1 MNYKKLIKE
10 SFSQVVPVS
19 DNESFRNNVLE
30 RTEKMENRRKISL
43 KKPVIAVCAAVAA
56 LSLGVTGAAAA
67 GIIDFNEIFGSR
79 LRVENE
85 ELGSSL
91 IGNAAD
97 VRWTTSDEDYV
108 VNLKGVTG
116 SGESAIAIIEIARA
130 DGTPV
135 EDYFRNTDLLS
146 KTNLMGA
153 YSDCRIDGE
162 YPNIGR
168 GGNEYV
174 NENGNIEISV
184 EFSGIHHSYNMKGR
198 KISLSGTGFYPAYN
212 LIEGEV
218 PREKTAF
225 MADGCSEYQLTQ
237 EEWDYLDSIA
247 VLDLDWSI
255 EFVYNPSEKSADKLT
270 VKDLSCTAM
279 VSADIDK
286 MTENPDGTYSYEDI
300 GEREL
305 ETVFEE
311 ISISSI
317 GGKLSGK
324 MDVRDG
330 LTENTCYVGLVE
342 RRETKVELIRK
353 DGTVS
358 DVMVLVTSGTSNSN
372 CETGMLNFS
381 FEIEF
386 HANGGQTAVDLSEIG
401 AISINGIVYS
411 LE

>member
-1 MNYKKLIKE
+1 
-10 SFSQVVPVS
+10 
-19 DNESFRNNVLE
+19 
-30 RTEKMENRRKISL
+30 MENRRKISF

-91 IGNAAD
+91 IGKAAD
-97 VRWTTSDEDYV
+97 VKWTTSDEDYV

-116 SGESAIAIIEIARA
+116 SGESAIVVIEIARA

-162 YPNIGR
+162 YPDIGR
-168 GGNEYV
+168 GYNEYV

-198 KISLSGTGFYPAYN
+198 KISLAGTGFYPAYN

-255 EFVYNPSEKSADKLT
+255 EFVYNPSEKSTDKL
-270 VKDLSCTAM
+270 VAKELSEKTLMA
-279 VSADIDK
+279 VDVDI
-286 MTENPDGTYSYEDI
+286 MHENSDGTLSFENYEI
-300 GEREL
+300 REL
-305 ETVFEE
+305 EAAFDE
-311 ISISSI
+311 ITISSV
-317 GGKLSGK
+317 GGMLSGNIDISELVAESYYPSVLSRSDTNVK
-324 MDVRDG
+324 LFNRDG
-330 LTENTCYVGLVE
+330 TE
-342 RRETKVELIRK
+342 
-353 DGTVS
+353 S
-358 DVMVLVTSGTSNSN
+358 DIMVFMSSGTSNTN
-372 CETGMLNFS
+372 RETGILSFS

-401 AISINGIVYS
+401 AISINGTVYN

>member
-91 IGNAAD
+91 IGKAAD
-97 VRWTTSDEDYV
+97 VKWTTSDEDYV

-116 SGESAIAIIEIARA
+116 SGESAIVVIEIARA

-198 KISLSGTGFYPAYN
+198 KISLAGTGFYPAYN

-225 MADGCSEYQLTQ
+225 MAYGDSEYQLTQ

-247 VLDLDWSI
+247 VLDLEWSI
-255 EFVYNPSEKSADKLT
+255 EFVYNPSEKSTDKLIA
-270 VKDLSCTAM
+270 KELSEKTLMA
-279 VSADIDK
+279 VDIDIAH
-286 MTENPDGTYSYEDI
+286 ENSDGTLSFENF
-300 GEREL
+300 EVREL
-305 ETVFEE
+305 EAAFDE
-311 ISISSI
+311 ITISSV
-317 GGKLSGK
+317 GGMLSGNIDISELVAESYYPSLISRFDTNVK
-324 MDVRDG
+324 LFNRDG
-330 LTENTCYVGLVE
+330 TE
-342 RRETKVELIRK
+342 
-353 DGTVS
+353 S
-358 DVMVLVTSGTSNSN
+358 DIMVFMSSGTSNTN
-372 CETGMLNFS
+372 RETGILSFS

-401 AISINGIVYS
+401 GISVNGTVYS